1 MRHIGGFLK
10 RTLQIALAACACV
23 GVPVLMRTDLSHYV
37 PYDCAIRQFSD
48 ASAPNGCSPE
58 RIWQDYGS
66 TLFNVFVVPFVIGA
80 AVAGCVAP
88 LTLFPG
94 ETRAKRL
101 AYAIMTLSAVPLIA
115 VLVDFAAS
123 CLSVLIICAL
133 VAAGLV
139 LRREDGRVNSA
150 LIVWS
155 VGLLALPVAYMF
167 LVGAFFFAD

>member
-1 MRHIGGFLK
+1 MRHLGGFLK
-10 RTLQIALAACACV
+10 RALQIALLACACV
-23 GVPVLMRTDLSHYV
+23 GIPTLMRADLSHYV
-37 PYDCAIRQFSD
+37 PYECAIQQFSS
-48 ASAPNGCSPE
+48 ASATNGCSPE

-80 AVAGCVAP
+80 AVACCAAP
-88 LTLFPG
+88 LTFWPG

-123 CLSVLIICAL
+123 CLLILIVCAL
-133 VAAGLV
+133 AFGALA
-139 LRREDGRVNSA
+139 LKREEDRVNSA
-150 LIVWS
+150 LIVWIA
-155 VGLLALPVAYMF
+155 GLLALPVAYMF

>member
-1 MRHIGGFLK
+1 MR
-10 RTLQIALAACACV
+10 A
-23 GVPVLMRTDLSHYV
+23 DLSGYI
-37 PYDCAIRQFSD
+37 PYECARQQHEGVL
-48 ASAPNGCSPE
+48 ASIDCSPE
-58 RIWQDYGS
+58 HIWQDYGS

-123 CLSVLIICAL
+123 CLLILIVCAL
-133 VAAGLV
+133 AFGALA
-139 LRREDGRVNSA
+139 LKREEDRVNSA
-150 LIVWS
+150 LIVWIA
-155 VGLLALPVAYMF
+155 GLLALPVAYSF
-167 LVGAFFFAD
+167 FVAVFFFGD